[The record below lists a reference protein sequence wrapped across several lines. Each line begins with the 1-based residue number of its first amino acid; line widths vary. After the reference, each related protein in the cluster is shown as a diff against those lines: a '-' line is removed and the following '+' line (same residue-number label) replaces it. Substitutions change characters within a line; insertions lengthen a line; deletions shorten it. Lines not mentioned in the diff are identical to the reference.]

1 MKAGK
6 ALALAALLALAV
18 VIGAGLIA
26 DVDRLQK
33 AAVAYPWW
41 RVAAACAL
49 VLGNY
54 ALRTVRF
61 RYYLNALNLRISLGE
76 AALVFVAG
84 FLFTVTPGKMGEVV
98 KGWLLKQR
106 RGASVTDVATSVIA
120 ERFTDVVGLLAIA
133 ALGVAQHGAH
143 SGLFVA
149 VLALCGAF
157 LFAVLHPTAVPGGLR
172 WGKAAL
178 ADRLPAKASAAF
190 DAVIR
195 IHAVLRDL
203 CRPRRLL
210 FGVTLAAAAWFLEA
224 IAFRVLLDGLNAGGG
239 LGSAVVIY
247 AMATLFGAASMLP
260 GGVGSTEAVMV
271 ALCLSPGLGLGLDL
285 PQATFAT
292 LLIRFATL
300 WFGVILGAICFL
312 PAQRPAAG
320 QATA

>member
-1 MKAGK
+1 MSARK
-6 ALALAALLALAV
+6 ALAMAALLALAV
-18 VIGAGLIA
+18 VLGAGLVA
-26 DVDRLQK
+26 DVDRLRG
-33 AAVAYPWW
+33 AALAYPWW

-54 ALRTVRF
+54 GLRTLRF
-61 RYYLNALNLRISLGE
+61 RFYLRALGLRVSLGE

-106 RGASVTDVATSVIA
+106 RGASVTDVASSVVA

-133 ALGVAQHGAH
+133 ALGVAEHGAH
-143 SGLFVA
+143 SGLFVS
-149 VLALCGAF
+149 VLGLCGAF
-157 LFAVLHPTAVPGGLR
+157 LLAVLHPTAVPRGLA
-172 WGKAAL
+172 WGAARL
-178 ADRLPAKASAAF
+178 GPRLPPRFAAAF
-190 DAVIR
+190 AAVQR

-210 FGVTLAAAAWFLEA
+210 VGVGLAAAAWLLEA
-224 IAFRVLLDGLNAGGG
+224 VAFRVLLDGLGAGGG
-239 LGSAVVIY
+239 LGAAVVIY

-271 ALCLSPGLGLGLDL
+271 ALCLSPGLGLGIDL

-300 WFGVILGAICFL
+300 WFGVILGALCFV
-312 PAQRPAAG
+312 PAQRPARS
-320 QATA
+320 